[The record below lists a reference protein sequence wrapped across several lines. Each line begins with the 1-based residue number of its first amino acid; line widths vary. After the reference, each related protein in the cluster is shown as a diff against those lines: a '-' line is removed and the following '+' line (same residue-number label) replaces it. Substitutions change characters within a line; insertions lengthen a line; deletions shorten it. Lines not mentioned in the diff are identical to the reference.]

1 MTQKNID
8 DLFSLSSSSTRSSTK
23 RSRANPLPT
32 NDRDDFDDIFETKR
46 RCTKNSNHNKTKSS
60 TDVFDFDTQ
69 STSMSTMKK
78 RENDN
83 SIGSSAIKRRISD
96 DNDDEKKAIDE
107 LFNNNKQKKIRP
119 QIKHEE
125 STDLLDMFKTRKIT
139 NVTQTITSTMDGFKI
154 PITSKNLT
162 TQKKVKMFFDDS
174 DLVSLREQVKQQNDI
189 KDYTQI
195 KPVLVTGGQWL
206 SKEAET
212 KSKFKMNEPLNTP
225 TISSDIPDD
234 ERNLM
239 HIQYASLVVDDEYE
253 NSKKSKSNSVTSKF
267 NKQTLDGKSFRK
279 QHVQSDTT
287 IVRKE
292 NFQSCY
298 NALLEDLNKPRM
310 PTTTTSSSS
319 LSSNKPKKSAKSKI
333 SQDIEIILS
342 DEEQMD
348 AVDFFDLPSR
358 TKKF

>member
-8 DLFSLSSSSTRSSTK
+8 DLFFLSSSSTRSSTK
-23 RSRANPLPT
+23 RSRANPIPT

-46 RCTKNSNHNKTKSS
+46 RCTNNSNHNKTKSS

-96 DNDDEKKAIDE
+96 DNDDENKAIDE
-107 LFNNNKQKKIRP
+107 LFNNNNRQKKIRP
-119 QIKHEE
+119 QIKYEE
-125 STDLLDMFKTRKIT
+125 STDLLDMFKTRTIT

-154 PITSKNLT
+154 PIASKKLAA
-162 TQKKVKMFFDDS
+162 QKKVKMFFDDS
-174 DLVSLREQVKQQNDI
+174 DLVSLREQAKQQNDI

-212 KSKFKMNEPLNTP
+212 KSTCKMNEPLNNP

-239 HIQYASLVVDDEYE
+239 HIQYAPLVVDDEYE
-253 NSKKSKSNSVTSKF
+253 NSKRSKSNSVTSKS
-267 NKQTLDGKSFRK
+267 NKQILDGKSFRK

-298 NALLEDLNKPRM
+298 NALLEDLNKPRI
-310 PTTTTSSSS
+310 PTTTSSSS
-319 LSSNKPKKSAKSKI
+319 SSNKPKKSAKSKI
-333 SQDIEIILS
+333 SQDNEIILS